1 MEFLDI
7 VNENGEPTGETV
19 ERETAHREGIP
30 HRTSHVWLLR
40 KKDSRIQVLLQ
51 KRSKNKD
58 SFPGCLDISSA
69 GHIPA
74 GCGYRESAVREL
86 KEELGVTVSEE
97 ELVFCGTLPLK
108 KDGFFHG
115 SPFHDRQISAIFVL
129 WKDIE
134 ESCFILQEE
143 ELESVLWM
151 DLEACMKAV
160 AENSI
165 THCMFYRELEMIKA
179 AAKGDHFS
187 K

>member
-1 MEFLDI
+1 MELLDI
-7 VNENGEPTGETV
+7 VDRNGEPTGETV
-19 ERETAHREGIP
+19 ERETAHLEGIP

-40 KKDSRIQVLLQ
+40 KKGSRVQVLLQ
-51 KRSKNKD
+51 KRSRNKD

-74 GCGYRESAVREL
+74 GCGFRESAVREL
-86 KEELGVTVSEE
+86 KEELGVMVPEE
-97 ELVFCGTLPLK
+97 ELIFCGIIPLT

-115 SPFHDRQISAIFVL
+115 APFHDRQISAVFVL
-129 WKDIE
+129 WKDME
-134 ESCFILQEE
+134 ESEFILQKE

-160 AENSI
+160 LENSI

-179 AAKGDHFS
+179 AVKGDAFAE
-187 K
+187 